1 MTPTFVV
8 HLNDN
13 VTFGIPLTWVSD
25 AENEFFAVADDVK
38 ANDTFQWS
46 EVDDVG
52 VSTIN
57 QADLERADNRFS
69 LVFEMAKV
77 AGGLTRA
84 TKNVIYVCAL
94 EISDGDMKSIWPD
107 SQYLFYVGQGS
118 SGIFDRWVGDA
129 SSHLRAAACAGKCC
143 AFRYRARTLA

>member
-1 MTPTFVV
+1 M
-8 HLNDN
+8 
-13 VTFGIPLTWVSD
+13 GIWCD

-107 SQYLFYVGQGS
+107 SQYLFYVGQAS

-129 SSHLRAAACAGKCC
+129 SSHLRAAAAAVKLVQ
-143 AFRYRARTLA
+143 ANVALFDTVLAHLHENSKVYVFVRT